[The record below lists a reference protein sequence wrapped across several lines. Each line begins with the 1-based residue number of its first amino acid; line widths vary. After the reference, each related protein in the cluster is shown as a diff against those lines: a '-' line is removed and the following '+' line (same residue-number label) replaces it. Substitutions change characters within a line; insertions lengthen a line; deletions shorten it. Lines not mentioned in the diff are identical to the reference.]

1 MVSVAKGDGCGLLL
15 KLNCQTPKIAAEQI
29 TSTGQ
34 GEDAMGIKES
44 SRESYHSI
52 VTLREGYLER
62 TNMFIRRAKGGG
74 KGERREKPRYAGR
87 RVTR

>member
-1 MVSVAKGDGCGLLL
+1 
-15 KLNCQTPKIAAEQI
+15 
-29 TSTGQ
+29 
-34 GEDAMGIKES
+34 MGIKES